1 MASGES
7 FANKKSLPPRDY
19 LYKHCVSKSAT
30 YNKKKYEKCHP
41 KVSPPP
47 PLKWPHVKISQKK
60 LTPRDYLYKHCVWKS
75 ATYNKKK
82 YEKCHPKV
90 KNAQNWPIFWPVTF
104 DLLTF
109 DLDFWHVTSYT
120 HDTYTVKVS
129 SRYSIGKGM
138 KSCSLTHSLTDSLTK
153 SIVKGER
160 CHPKTVFEWISWIME
175 YRVFRV
181 FKFWKSI
188 NPIENY
194 APSWSSLY

>member
-1 MASGES
+1 MYE
-7 FANKKSLPPRDY
+7 NQPLTIKRNM
-19 LYKHCVSKSAT
+19 KSAT
-30 YNKKKYEKCHP
+30 P
-41 KVSPPP
+41 KFSPPP
-47 PLKWPHVKISQKK
+47 APKMATRENFAKKK

-138 KSCSLTHSLTDSLTK
+138 KSCWLTDSLTDSQSQLLRVSDATQK
-153 SIVKGER
+153 MNY
-160 CHPKTVFEWISWIME
+160 EWMKNSRPHLI
-175 YRVFRV
+175 
-181 FKFWKSI
+181 
-188 NPIENY
+188 
-194 APSWSSLY
+194 L

>member
-1 MASGES
+1 MW
-7 FANKKSLPPRDY
+7 Y
-19 LYKHCVSKSAT
+19 LRRIYSDSDIP
-30 YNKKKYEKCHP
+30 KCHP
-41 KVSPPP
+41 KVFNSPKTSPASRMA
-47 PLKWPHVKISQKK
+47 PHENFAKKK

-104 DLLTF
+104 DL
-109 DLDFWHVTSYT
+109 DFWHVTSYT

-138 KSCSLTHSLTDSLTK
+138 KSCWRTDSLTDSLTK

-160 CHPKTVFEWISWIME
+160 CHPKKNI
-175 YRVFRV
+175 
-181 FKFWKSI
+181 
-188 NPIENY
+188 
-194 APSWSSLY
+194 